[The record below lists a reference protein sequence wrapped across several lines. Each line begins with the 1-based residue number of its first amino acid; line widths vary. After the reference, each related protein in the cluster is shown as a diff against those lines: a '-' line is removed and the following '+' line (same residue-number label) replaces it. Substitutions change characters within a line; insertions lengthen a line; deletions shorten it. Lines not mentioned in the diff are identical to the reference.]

1 MRVSVIIPNFNNA
14 IYLGQC
20 IDSVVNQ
27 GFDLVKEIIIV
38 DDHST
43 DASWDI
49 LLKYKKKEPNKI
61 FVFKN
66 PNKGVQSARNY
77 GYKKS
82 SGEYIQWLD
91 SDDILGPNKIRNQL
105 KQLENKNSN
114 IVSFCGW
121 VHFSDNIN
129 DFIPKQNFTWKNY
142 QNPLDFLVET
152 WTLGSMIQTSCWLTP
167 RKICDKIS
175 WDNKWLINQDGVYFM
190 DVLLNCESIIFSLDS
205 IVYYRLPSGDNIS
218 RKKNELVLNNLF
230 SSYKYYEK
238 ILDLRDTYKTRN
250 SLAVNYANFLA
261 YIYPDYKDLQE
272 TAKKQIKLLG
282 LKKIPNFGGKRFQIL
297 RFFLGLGISLKLSK
311 LYNTTK
317 RIK

>member
-1 MRVSVIIPNFNNA
+1 MPRFQFFFGNHLSKTFIP
-14 IYLGQC
+14 I
-20 IDSVVNQ
+20 S
-27 GFDLVKEIIIV
+27 
-38 DDHST
+38 
-43 DASWDI
+43 
-49 LLKYKKKEPNKI
+49 
-61 FVFKN
+61 
-66 PNKGVQSARNY
+66 
-77 GYKKS
+77 
-82 SGEYIQWLD
+82 
-91 SDDILGPNKIRNQL
+91 
-105 KQLENKNSN
+105 
-114 IVSFCGW
+114 SFCGW

-261 YIYPDYKDLQE
+261 YTYPEYKDLQE

-282 LKKIPNFGGKRFQIL
+282 LKKIPKFGGKRFQIL